1 MEFYSEKIRVGGK
14 EITVETGHLARQAD
28 AAVTMRCGDTIVLVT
43 AVASNEPRDVDFFPL
58 TIDVEEKMY
67 AAGKIPGGFIK
78 REGRPSEK
86 SILTAR
92 LIDRPLRPSFA
103 EGFRNETQVIATV
116 LSVDQMNPPDVLA
129 LVGASTALTISDIPF
144 EGPIGGV
151 RVGRVDGEWL
161 INPTFQELERSDIDL
176 VVAGTR
182 DAILMVE
189 AGASEVPEE
198 EILEGFEIAQAA
210 NRELV
215 EFQERLREIAG
226 VPKREVVLA
235 EPDTELEGRVRAA
248 AAERLSEALRN
259 ADKLA
264 REAAVAAVRQDV
276 VTALA
281 GEEGPSQ
288 ADITKILYKLEKE
301 LMRRMILKEGIRVD
315 GRKTDEIRPIS
326 CAVGLLPR
334 THGSGL
340 FTRGQTQVLSVVT
353 LGTVG
358 EIQRLDGLGIEE
370 YKRFL
375 HHYNFPPFSTGEA
388 GFLRGPRRREIGHG
402 ALVERALTPIL
413 PAEEDFPYTIRIVSE
428 VLESNGSS
436 SMASCCG
443 STLGMMDAGIPILA
457 PVAGVAMGLIK
468 EGEDFAVL
476 SDIQGLEDALGDMD
490 FKVAGTEKGIT
501 ALQMDMKVSGVDR
514 ALMQRALAQ
523 AREGRLFILGKMLEV
538 LPEPRTS
545 MSEFAPRILTLQIP
559 VDKIRDVIGPGGRMI
574 RSIIEDTGA
583 DIDIQDDGTVFVSSK
598 DHAGGER
605 AKRMI
610 EQLTKEVE
618 PGEKYLGHVTRIMP
632 FGAFVEVLP
641 GKEGLVHISRLAPHR
656 VEKVEDVVNV
666 GDEVEVEVTEIDRQN
681 RINLTVAGV
690 EAKPGAERRDRG
702 REREGRG
709 RERERRP
716 GGGRPR

>member
-1 MEFYSEKIRVGGK
+1 VEFYSEKIRVGGK